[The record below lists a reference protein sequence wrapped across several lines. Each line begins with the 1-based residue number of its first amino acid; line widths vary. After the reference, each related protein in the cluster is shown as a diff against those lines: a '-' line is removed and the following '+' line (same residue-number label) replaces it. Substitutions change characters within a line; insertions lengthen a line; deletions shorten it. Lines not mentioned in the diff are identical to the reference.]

1 MQLCTAHERIIICIQ
16 YLAAEKKNKIHI
28 SFVIL
33 MEHFFLQSIRERIF
47 TMCITEA
54 TFPINYFVTEF
65 LSTSDIKVKGFLFL
79 H

>member
-1 MQLCTAHERIIICIQ
+1 MAHERVIICIQ
-16 YLAAEKKNKIHI
+16 YLVSGKKNKICI

-33 MEHFFLQSIRERIF
+33 MEHFFLQSIRERIL

-54 TFPINYFVTEF
+54 TFPINYFVTQF